1 MPHAPLKLGHKRT
14 KVGVTGA
21 GAGAGAGEQAGWRGP
36 RVWPSAAVAVL
47 LLAGIGAY
55 FGIRSARQE
64 SYQGSLR
71 PVGIPASISTSLA
84 NYMGLST
91 TPGKAAPAFT
101 LTDQHG
107 HVMSL
112 SPFLGKTVVL
122 EFMDPHCTDICPI
135 ISSEFVDAYRDLG
148 AQAKNVVFL
157 AVNVNPFHTKV
168 TDIAAFSGEHGL
180 TSIPSWH
187 FLTGSVP
194 TLKQAWASY
203 DVLVQAPNP
212 NADVVHTSTVYF
224 ISPNGTEEFEAQP
237 TDDHTANGGSYLPA
251 GQISEFGTGIALV
264 ARHLQS

>member
-1 MPHAPLKLGHKRT
+1 
-14 KVGVTGA
+14 
-21 GAGAGAGEQAGWRGP
+21 
-36 RVWPSAAVAVL
+36 
-47 LLAGIGAY
+47 
-55 FGIRSARQE
+55 
-64 SYQGSLR
+64 
-71 PVGIPASISTSLA
+71 
-84 NYMGLST
+84 
-91 TPGKAAPAFT
+91 
-101 LTDQHG
+101 
-107 HVMSL
+107 
-112 SPFLGKTVVL
+112 
-122 EFMDPHCTDICPI
+122 
-135 ISSEFVDAYRDLG
+135 
-148 AQAKNVVFL
+148 VVFL